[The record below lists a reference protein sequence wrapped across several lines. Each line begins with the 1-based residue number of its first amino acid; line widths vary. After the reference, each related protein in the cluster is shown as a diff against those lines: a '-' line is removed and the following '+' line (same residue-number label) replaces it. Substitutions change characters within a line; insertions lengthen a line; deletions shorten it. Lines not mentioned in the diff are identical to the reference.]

1 MAMAGR
7 SILLTGSGSGI
18 GRAAALL
25 FAGEG
30 GRVAVVDQ
38 DEDEAQATANSI
50 RQNGGEALAIGA
62 DVSRE
67 ADCRGMVQRALA
79 AYGRLD
85 VAFNNAGIGA
95 SGFAV
100 ADEEEV
106 AWSRLIDVNLKG
118 IFLAMKYEIP
128 AMVGAGG
135 GAIVNTASVAGL
147 VGERGIGA
155 YSASKHG
162 VVGLTRTAALDY
174 IGQGVRINA
183 VCPGATRTRMFGE
196 LVSGP
201 ESGVLHLVAPPDRQ
215 NRGTGRDCTRR
226 PVSCFRRR
234 LFHRRP
240 GAGGRWRVD
249 RAIVSPAESNKRH
262 RPAALRSNTARR
274 LRLSSV
280 GGLHDTYRTMY
291 GKHRKMRE
299 RAGCA

>member
-1 MAMAGR
+1 MSGRFAGR
-7 SILLTGSGSGI
+7 GILVTGAGSGI
-18 GRAAALL
+18 GRAAAQL

-30 GRVAVVDQ
+30 GRVVVVDQ
-38 DEDEAQATANSI
+38 DENEAQTTAKSI
-50 RQNGGEALAIGA
+50 RQAGGEALAIGA

-67 ADCRGMVQRALA
+67 ADCRGMVERALA
-79 AYGRLD
+79 AYGRLH

-106 AWSRLIDVNLKG
+106 TWSRLIDVNLKG

-128 AMVGAGG
+128 AMVSAGG

-183 VCPGATRTRMFGE
+183 VCPGATRTRILANWFQDPKVESFILSRHPIGRIAE
-196 LVSGP
+196 P
-201 ESGVLHLVAPPDRQ
+201 EEIARAVLFLASDDASFIVGQA
-215 NRGTGRDCTRR
+215 
-226 PVSCFRRR
+226 
-234 LFHRRP
+234 L
-240 GAGGRWRVD
+240 AVD
-249 RAIVSPAESNKRH
+249 
-262 RPAALRSNTARR
+262 
-274 LRLSSV
+274 
-280 GGLHDTYRTMY
+280 GGLT
-291 GKHRKMRE
+291 
-299 RAGCA
+299 AQ

>member
-1 MAMAGR
+1 MTGRFAGR
-7 SILLTGSGSGI
+7 GILVTGAGSGI

-25 FAGEG
+25 FAEEG
-30 GRVAVVDQ
+30 GRVVVVDQ
-38 DEDEAQATANSI
+38 DENEAQATANSI

-67 ADCRGMVQRALA
+67 ADCRGMVERALA

-155 YSASKHG
+155 YAASKHG

-183 VCPGATRTRMFGE
+183 VCPGATRTRMLANWFQDPKVEAFILSRHPIGRIAE
-196 LVSGP
+196 P
-201 ESGVLHLVAPPDRQ
+201 EEIARVVLFLASDDASFIVGQA
-215 NRGTGRDCTRR
+215 
-226 PVSCFRRR
+226 
-234 LFHRRP
+234 L
-240 GAGGRWRVD
+240 AVD
-249 RAIVSPAESNKRH
+249 
-262 RPAALRSNTARR
+262 
-274 LRLSSV
+274 
-280 GGLHDTYRTMY
+280 GGLT
-291 GKHRKMRE
+291 
-299 RAGCA
+299 AQ

>member
-1 MAMAGR
+1 MSGRFAGR
-7 SILLTGSGSGI
+7 GILVTGAGSGI
-18 GRAAALL
+18 GRAAAQL
-25 FAGEG
+25 FANEG

-38 DEDEAQATANSI
+38 DENEALATVTSI
-50 RQNGGEALAIGA
+50 RQAGGEALAIGA

-67 ADCRGMVQRALA
+67 ADCRGMVERALA
-79 AYGRLD
+79 AYGRLH

-106 AWSRLIDVNLKG
+106 TWSRLIDVNLKG
-118 IFLAMKYEIP
+118 IFLGMKYEIP

-183 VCPGATRTRMFGE
+183 VCPGATRTRILANWFQDPKVESFILSRHPIGRIAE
-196 LVSGP
+196 P
-201 ESGVLHLVAPPDRQ
+201 EEIARAVLFLASDDASFIVGQA
-215 NRGTGRDCTRR
+215 
-226 PVSCFRRR
+226 
-234 LFHRRP
+234 L
-240 GAGGRWRVD
+240 AVD
-249 RAIVSPAESNKRH
+249 
-262 RPAALRSNTARR
+262 
-274 LRLSSV
+274 
-280 GGLHDTYRTMY
+280 GGLT
-291 GKHRKMRE
+291 
-299 RAGCA
+299 AQ

>member
-1 MAMAGR
+1 MAGRFIGR
-7 SILLTGSGSGI
+7 SILVTGSGSGI

-38 DEDEAQATANSI
+38 DENEAQATADSI

-67 ADCRGMVQRALA
+67 ADCRGMVERALA

-128 AMVGAGG
+128 TMVGAGG

-183 VCPGATRTRMFGE
+183 VCPGATRTRMLANWFQDPKVESFILSRHPIGRIAE
-196 LVSGP
+196 P
-201 ESGVLHLVAPPDRQ
+201 EEIARAVLFLASDDASFIVGQA
-215 NRGTGRDCTRR
+215 
-226 PVSCFRRR
+226 
-234 LFHRRP
+234 L
-240 GAGGRWRVD
+240 AVD
-249 RAIVSPAESNKRH
+249 
-262 RPAALRSNTARR
+262 
-274 LRLSSV
+274 
-280 GGLHDTYRTMY
+280 GGLT
-291 GKHRKMRE
+291 
-299 RAGCA
+299 AQ

>member
-1 MAMAGR
+1 V
-7 SILLTGSGSGI
+7 TGAGSGI
-18 GRAAALL
+18 GRAAARL
-25 FAGEG
+25 FAQEG
-30 GRVAVVDQ
+30 GRVVVVDQ
-38 DEDEAQATANSI
+38 DENEAQATVTSI
-50 RQNGGEALAIGA
+50 REAGGEALAVGA

-67 ADCRGMVQRALA
+67 ADCRGMVERALA
-79 AYGRLD
+79 AYGRLH

-106 AWSRLIDVNLKG
+106 TWSRLIDVNLKG

-183 VCPGATRTRMFGE
+183 VCPGATRTRILANWFQDPKVESFILSRHPIGRIAE
-196 LVSGP
+196 P
-201 ESGVLHLVAPPDRQ
+201 EEIARAVLFLASDDASFIVGQA
-215 NRGTGRDCTRR
+215 
-226 PVSCFRRR
+226 
-234 LFHRRP
+234 L
-240 GAGGRWRVD
+240 AVD
-249 RAIVSPAESNKRH
+249 
-262 RPAALRSNTARR
+262 
-274 LRLSSV
+274 
-280 GGLHDTYRTMY
+280 GGLT
-291 GKHRKMRE
+291 
-299 RAGCA
+299 AQ

>member
-1 MAMAGR
+1 MSGRFAGR
-7 SILLTGSGSGI
+7 GILVTGAGSGI
-18 GRAAALL
+18 GRAAAQL
-25 FAGEG
+25 FANEG
-30 GRVAVVDQ
+30 GRVVVVDQ
-38 DEDEAQATANSI
+38 DENEAQAIVTSI
-50 RQNGGEALAIGA
+50 RHAGGEALAIGA

-67 ADCRGMVQRALA
+67 ADCRGMVERALA
-79 AYGRLD
+79 AYGRLH

-106 AWSRLIDVNLKG
+106 TWSRLIDVNLKG

-183 VCPGATRTRMFGE
+183 VCPGATRTRILANWFQDPKVESFILSRHPIGRIAE
-196 LVSGP
+196 P
-201 ESGVLHLVAPPDRQ
+201 EEIARAVLFLASDDASFVVGQA
-215 NRGTGRDCTRR
+215 
-226 PVSCFRRR
+226 
-234 LFHRRP
+234 L
-240 GAGGRWRVD
+240 AVD
-249 RAIVSPAESNKRH
+249 
-262 RPAALRSNTARR
+262 
-274 LRLSSV
+274 
-280 GGLHDTYRTMY
+280 GGLT
-291 GKHRKMRE
+291 
-299 RAGCA
+299 AQ

>member
-1 MAMAGR
+1 MAMSGRFAGR
-7 SILLTGSGSGI
+7 GILVTGAGSGI
-18 GRAAALL
+18 GRAAAQL
-25 FAGEG
+25 FANEG
-30 GRVAVVDQ
+30 GRVVVVDQ
-38 DEDEAQATANSI
+38 DESEAQATVTSI
-50 RQNGGEALAIGA
+50 RQAGGEALAIGA

-67 ADCRGMVQRALA
+67 ADCRGMVGRALA
-79 AYGRLD
+79 AYGRLH

-106 AWSRLIDVNLKG
+106 TWSRLIDVNLKG

-183 VCPGATRTRMFGE
+183 VCPGATRTRILASWFQDPKVESFILSRHPIGRIAE
-196 LVSGP
+196 P
-201 ESGVLHLVAPPDRQ
+201 EEIARAVLFLASDDASFIVGQA
-215 NRGTGRDCTRR
+215 
-226 PVSCFRRR
+226 
-234 LFHRRP
+234 L
-240 GAGGRWRVD
+240 AVD
-249 RAIVSPAESNKRH
+249 
-262 RPAALRSNTARR
+262 
-274 LRLSSV
+274 
-280 GGLHDTYRTMY
+280 GGLT
-291 GKHRKMRE
+291 
-299 RAGCA
+299 AQ

>member
-1 MAMAGR
+1 MGGRFAGR
-7 SILLTGSGSGI
+7 GILVTGSGSGI

-25 FAGEG
+25 FAEEG
-30 GRVAVVDQ
+30 GRIVVVDQ
-38 DEDEAQATANSI
+38 EENEAQATAKSI
-50 RQNGGEALAIGA
+50 RENGGEALAIGA

-67 ADCRGMVQRALA
+67 ADCRGMVERALA

-85 VAFNNAGIGA
+85 VAFNNAGVGA

-106 AWSRLIDVNLKG
+106 TFSRLIDVNLKG

-183 VCPGATRTRMFGE
+183 VCPGATRTRMLANWFQDPKVEAFILSRHPIGRIAE
-196 LVSGP
+196 P
-201 ESGVLHLVAPPDRQ
+201 EEIARAVLFLASDDASFIVGQA
-215 NRGTGRDCTRR
+215 
-226 PVSCFRRR
+226 
-234 LFHRRP
+234 L
-240 GAGGRWRVD
+240 AVD
-249 RAIVSPAESNKRH
+249 
-262 RPAALRSNTARR
+262 
-274 LRLSSV
+274 
-280 GGLHDTYRTMY
+280 GGLT
-291 GKHRKMRE
+291 
-299 RAGCA
+299 AQ